1 MVIAS
6 SSYFTRKSSTL
17 QHYVIKEPLSKFKRD
32 QWIWKGAGTQSCAS
46 ATVAPFSTL
55 SAASTF
61 VRSFSM
67 RKKNANPIDRHVGT
81 RIRMQ
86 RMVRGLSQTE
96 LGKAV
101 GVTFQQI
108 QKYEKGANR
117 VSGSRLQQIANV
129 LEVAPDFFFAEV
141 QAKKAGKPGSSETI
155 LIDEVISSR
164 DGFALAQ
171 AFTKI
176 GDQKIRRRIVL
187 LVEQIAEV

>member
-1 MVIAS
+1 
-6 SSYFTRKSSTL
+6 
-17 QHYVIKEPLSKFKRD
+17 
-32 QWIWKGAGTQSCAS
+32 
-46 ATVAPFSTL
+46 
-55 SAASTF
+55 
-61 VRSFSM
+61 M

-141 QAKKAGKPGSSETI
+141 QAKKARKPGSSETI